1 MSISRT
7 NFDNLQ
13 AAIERSKTKQQRD
26 INEQVRSNLE
36 AYRAKF
42 ERRNFLEKRIAS
54 IEESL
59 EVKYQQI
66 ESLQTTF
73 NNALFH
79 GDDKSAEDAK
89 ATRVELAAEI
99 ESLENEVVG
108 LRQELEDVAF
118 DDVKASREM
127 LDDFKTARTLLS
139 GHPETRCLDND
150 LENALSS
157 TRRDHD
163 DARRRSVGISV

>member
-1 MSISRT
+1 MTIDRT
-7 NFDNLQ
+7 QFDNYESSVQ
-13 AAIERSKTKQQRD
+13 RTRTKQATD
-26 INEQVRSNLE
+26 INSQVRVNLE
-36 AYRAKF
+36 EYRAKF

-59 EVKYQQI
+59 EVKHQQI

-99 ESLENEVVG
+99 ESLEIEVVG

-118 DDVKASREM
+118 DDVEASREM